1 MSPKGEAG
9 RGRER
14 LSEEA
19 IVTAALQL
27 IDRDGLQALSMR
39 KLADRLDVQPMAFYH
54 HFPNKDALLDRVAD
68 AVIGS
73 IEVPA
78 SDLDWAEWTRRFL
91 HNMKDALVRHPRR
104 VELILARP
112 GTGADYANMF
122 GGFVGVMAKA
132 EVDGAAIHT
141 AWHLVTSYLLGY
153 FQQFHAAVRTIPR
166 LRPLGGPAENLL
178 LIADQIASCDDDH
191 EFSVGLDLIIEA
203 IQSRIDGVP
212 VARAYR
218 PS

>member
-1 MSPKGEAG
+1 MSPRGEAG

-27 IDRDGLQALSMR
+27 IDHDGVQAMSMR
-39 KLADRLDVQPMAFYH
+39 KLAGRLDVQPMAFYH

-68 AVIGS
+68 EVMGT
-73 IEVPA
+73 IELPP
-78 SDLDWAEWTRRFL
+78 SDLDWDEWTRRLL
-91 HNMKDALVRHPRR
+91 HQMKHALVRHPHR

-122 GGFVGVMAKA
+122 GGFVGVMARA

-141 AWHLVTSYLLGY
+141 AWHLISSYLLGY
-153 FQQFHAAVRTIPR
+153 LQQFHAAVRTIPR

-178 LIADQIASCDDDH
+178 LIADEISHCDDDD
-191 EFSVGLDLIIEA
+191 EFDAGLDLIIEA
-203 IQSRIDGVP
+203 IRSRIEAGREV
-212 VARAYR
+212 VA
-218 PS
+218 P